1 MVQTKPP
8 SGSNSLTPFDWLMP
22 RVYVSQILCFPT
34 SDHGNFEALKE
45 GLRGTARDLPYLLS
59 GVTTQD
65 VPKGSLRLTDPYQTV
80 DDLISWEDLSGSL
93 DYAVLKAGHF
103 PPSSLVDPAIRP
115 PDTIP
120 PLKTPAPVLRAR
132 LSSVR
137 GGALLCVAVHHSTT
151 DITGMGALLKLW
163 AAYVRTKSSA
173 AVQFDRSWYD
183 RDVVCGTATLTADN
197 APPVDEVSGLPGLPG
212 LVHVIKSDEQSLAK
226 KNVPNKAVYVTKILH
241 FPHTF
246 LQELKTAV
254 NDQVRSLQGAV
265 EWVSTGDVLT
275 AILWSA
281 TVWMKEVGSDDE
293 RTDSRTIAIPAN
305 FRAQLS
311 PALPQNYLGSAFA
324 MTLATATRN
333 DLLRASADDL
343 STDGLLPH
351 ESTSSLAR
359 IASAIRSSLGRVNDA
374 SVKQV
379 LRFVTSQSDITPIK
393 FAPRHSGISLV
404 SWADEGVYELDWGGA
419 MGRCDAVRLPRMA
432 AKRDPIVL
440 PRIPAAESRPAGLE
454 VIASYDEEMMERF
467 CQNPLIRRFGSVWC

>member
-1 MVQTKPP
+1 MAQTKPP

-65 VPKGSLRLTDPYQTV
+65 VPRGSLRLTDPYQTV

-151 DITGMGALLKLW
+151 DITGIGALLKLW
-163 AAYVRTKSSA
+163 AAHVRTKSSV

-183 RDVVCGTATLTADN
+183 RDVMCGMATMAADN
-197 APPVDEVSGLPGLPG
+197 AAPVDEVPG
-212 LVHVIKSDEQSLAK
+212 LVHVIKSDKQSLAK
-226 KNVPNKAVYVTKILH
+226 KNTPKAVYVTRILH
-241 FPHTF
+241 FPYTL
-246 LQELKTAV
+246 LQELKMAV

-275 AILWSA
+275 AILWTA
-281 TVWMKEVGSDDE
+281 TIWMKEVDNDDE
-293 RTDSRTIAIPAN
+293 KADSCSIAVPAN

-311 PALPQNYLGSAFA
+311 PALPQNYLGSAFV
-324 MTLATATRN
+324 MTLASATRN
-333 DLLRASADDL
+333 DLLRASAAGP

-351 ESTSSLAR
+351 ASMSSLAR
-359 IASAIRSSLGRVNDA
+359 IAAAVRSSLGRVNDA

-393 FAPRHSGISLV
+393 FAPRHNGISLV
-404 SWADEGVYELDWGGA
+404 SWVDEGVYELDWGDA
-419 MGRCDAVRLPRMA
+419 LGRCDAVRLPRMA

-467 CQNPLIRRFGSVWC
+467 CQNPLIRRFGSVRC

>member
-1 MVQTKPP
+1 
-8 SGSNSLTPFDWLMP
+8 MP

-45 GLRGTARDLPYLLS
+45 GLRRTARDLPYLLS

-65 VPKGSLRLTDPYQTV
+65 VPQGSLRLTDPYQTV

-120 PLKTPAPVLRAR
+120 PLRIPAPVLRAR

-137 GGALLCVAVHHSTT
+137 GGALLCVAVHHSTA
-151 DITGMGALLKLW
+151 DITGIGALLKLW
-163 AAYVRTKSSA
+163 AAHVRTKSSA

-183 RDVVCGTATLTADN
+183 RDAVCGMATMTANIA
-197 APPVDEVSGLPGLPG
+197 APVDEVPG

-226 KNVPNKAVYVTKILH
+226 KNVPNGAVYVTRILH
-241 FPHTF
+241 FPHTL

-281 TVWMKEVGSDDE
+281 TIWMKEVGSDDDE
-293 RTDSRTIAIPAN
+293 TGSCTIAMPAN
-305 FRAQLS
+305 FRAQLN

-324 MTLATATRN
+324 MTLAAATRN
-333 DLLRASADDL
+333 DLLCASTAGP
-343 STDGLLPH
+343 SPDGSLPP
-351 ESTSSLAR
+351 ESMSSLAR
-359 IASAIRSSLGRVNDA
+359 IASAVRSSLGLVNDA

-379 LRFVTSQSDITPIK
+379 LRFVTSQSDVTPIK
-393 FAPRHSGISLV
+393 FAPRHNGISLV
-404 SWADEGVYELDWGGA
+404 SWADEGVYELDWGA
-419 MGRCDAVRLPRMA
+419 ALGRCDAVRLPRMA

-440 PRIPAAESRPAGLE
+440 PRVPAAEGRAASLE
-454 VIASYDEEMMERF
+454 VIASYDEEMMERL
-467 CQNPLIRRFGSVWC
+467 CRNPLIRRFGSVRC

>member
-59 GVTTQD
+59 GVKTQD

-120 PLKTPAPVLRAR
+120 PLKSSAPVLRAR

-151 DITGMGALLKLW
+151 DITGIGALLKLW
-163 AAYVRTKSSA
+163 AAHVRTKSSA

-183 RDVVCGTATLTADN
+183 RDVVCGSATLTADN
-197 APPVDEVSGLPGLPG
+197 AAPVDEVPG
-212 LVHVIKSDEQSLAK
+212 LVHVIKSDEQFLAK
-226 KNVPNKAVYVTKILH
+226 KNIPNEAVYVTRILH
-241 FPHTF
+241 FPHTL
-246 LQELKTAV
+246 LQGLKTAM
-254 NDQVRSLQGAV
+254 NDQVHSLQGTV

-281 TVWMKEVGSDDE
+281 TVWMKEVDSDDE
-293 RTDSRTIAIPAN
+293 KADSCTIAIPAN

-324 MTLATATRN
+324 MTLASATRN
-333 DLLRASADDL
+333 DLLRASRGGL
-343 STDGLLPH
+343 STDGISPH
-351 ESTSSLAR
+351 ESMSSLAR
-359 IASAIRSSLGRVNDA
+359 IASAVRSSLGLVNDA

-379 LRFVTSQSDITPIK
+379 LRFVNSQSDITPIK
-393 FAPRHSGISLV
+393 FAPRHNGISLV
-404 SWADEGVYELDWGGA
+404 SWANEGVYELDWGDA
-419 MGRCDAVRLPRMA
+419 LGRCDAVRLPRMA

-440 PRIPAAESRPAGLE
+440 PRVPAAGARSAGLE
-454 VIASYDEEMMERF
+454 VIASYDETMMERF
-467 CQNPLIRRFGSVWC
+467 CRNPLIRRFGSVLC